1 MNFSDCEDENW
12 GKTLTRKKGERTKQP
27 AYPYNLLSFLDLD
40 YMIDGV
46 TRVDGL
52 PGRPGRVALSTIVYV
67 LRWGNL
73 PR

>member
-1 MNFSDCEDENW
+1 
-12 GKTLTRKKGERTKQP
+12 
-27 AYPYNLLSFLDLD
+27 
-40 YMIDGV
+40 MIDGV

-73 PR
+73 PRKVARSEGWGTPASWDHNLPYKRLNVG